1 MEDHSGV
8 GRSRAGRVCRSVRLV
23 CAQKVR
29 IAAWLLAAVI
39 LAADFGGNGFAVFA
53 AQEAVTAD
61 DARQQELSEMEQ
73 AFLAMLQEY
82 EMYGTLVGSEIA
94 VYQQPS
100 VTAPIVQ
107 RLSSG
112 YQVRFL
118 GAAACFNHP
127 RLPCLYQNWGWM
139 RQPLHLL
146 RHSPDPG
153 GLPLPSDGKYIG
165 RMYFS
170 MLRSEFESK

>member
-1 MEDHSGV
+1 MKGN
-8 GRSRAGRVCRSVRLV
+8 
-23 CAQKVR
+23 KVR

-39 LAADFGGNGFAVFA
+39 LAADFGGNRFAVFA

-61 DARQQELSEMEQ
+61 NARQQELSDMEQ

-100 VTAPIVQ
+100 VTAPVVQ
-107 RLSSG
+107 KLSSG

-118 GAAACFNHP
+118 AAAEGAEG
-127 RLPCLYQNWGWM
+127 LWYQVAFGV
-139 RQPLHLL
+139 
-146 RHSPDPG
+146 
-153 GLPLPSDGKYIG
+153 SDREIG
-165 RMYFS
+165 RAHV
-170 MLRSEFESK
+170 